1 MLCIYLRFEPLVA
14 KDYCRFK
21 PVGIQAYG
29 VKWDYS
35 EVSLEPIGNVDAS
48 TEDTNS
54 SDVKAPE
61 VKKEN
66 ETFKISK
73 ISTWLNMSSNDNKS
87 NSNQFDNSMCPSSK
101 SGTPNEGILFVYLK
115 HISVTYNCNLL
126 HLYVTCS

>member
-14 KDYCRFK
+14 RDYCRFK

-35 EVSLEPIGNVDAS
+35 EVGLEPIGNMDVS
-48 TEDTNS
+48 TEDSNGTEA
-54 SDVKAPE
+54 KAPE

-87 NSNQFDNSMCPSSK
+87 NSNQFDNSMCPPSK
-101 SGTPNEGILFVYLK
+101 SSTPIEGILLVYLK
-115 HISVTYNCNLL
+115 HTCVTCNCNLQ
-126 HLYVTCS
+126 YVHVTIQ